1 MKTTAKGGAL
11 LRACRV
17 WQSEAVVIRGALR
30 EQGAHGEMRALDEIA
45 SGRRGTSA
53 PTQLTR
59 LAIEMRDHG
68 MSEAAAMERLTH
80 VAQQIA
86 ALVYHDAA

>member
-1 MKTTAKGGAL
+1 
-11 LRACRV
+11 V

-68 MSEAAAMERLTH
+68 MSEAAAMERLTR
-80 VAQQIA
+80 VAQQIT